1 MKVSQICDRTTC
13 SDAEL
18 QREALEKVLREKKE
32 SFLDKKEMEWFSFL
46 DFFLFLICMNYSVNN
61 LLPIESLFLG
71 YMLIFDC

>member
-46 DFFLFLICMNYSVNN
+46 DFVC
-61 LLPIESLFLG
+61 
-71 YMLIFDC
+71 FDLHELQC

>member
-1 MKVSQICDRTTC
+1 MKVSQICGRTTC

-46 DFFLFLICMNYSVNN
+46 DFFSVLICMNYSVNN